1 MNRISPEVN
10 VQSYADDFYTEV
22 ESRDMKQVST
32 KLSNYVNKLHDFL
45 LQVDNSLLVF
55 TLNFSVS
62 ISTQLLI
69 SPNTADTL
77 LSKTM
82 RRISVVK
89 TLSRDT
95 NWGQSK

>member
-1 MNRISPEVN
+1 MNRIYPEVN